1 MKEKLLNEETM
12 TDSLEEAK
20 DFLKRVEI
28 RQSVIKKILDFNKP
42 PGYKIKKE

>member
-1 MKEKLLNEETM
+1 MKEELIPDDTM

-28 RQSVIKKILDFNKP
+28 RQTVIKKIMDFNKP